1 MSNRI
6 TVCTG
11 VILDVTIEPWV
22 SSALP
27 IWRLVIIDPGSRTHE
42 AEEDVLGRFDDDPR
56 VPSPNRR
63 RRRRDPKKAHRH
75 KRTQLAHRWREP
87 GESSRVQNF
96 GELWHRAQQQL
107 ATADHPDSVSGRCRL
122 IDSYRRFGSRFLE
135 RSDVVVRSAP
145 GRARV
150 RRSLLQP

>member
-56 VPSPNRR
+56 VPSPNYKVPRLRQLDSPEPFDPGIEIRR
-63 RRRRDPKKAHRH
+63 RRIGI
-75 KRTQLAHRWREP
+75 REP
-87 GESSRVQNF
+87 SS
-96 GELWHRAQQQL
+96 
-107 ATADHPDSVSGRCRL
+107 L
-122 IDSYRRFGSRFLE
+122 IDGVNQVRAVGFRISANSGIE
-135 RSDVVVRSAP
+135 RSSN
-145 GRARV
+145 
-150 RRSLLQP
+150 